1 MLFHIFGNLLAVK
14 TRICFI
20 ESTKVSTT
28 SAATHSCL
36 MSQDISAINNALND
50 IERESDEEDGNDGHR
65 AESNSDQVAAVAAA
79 LVEAV
84 DSLNIDLP
92 MTPQSQGRTPSSG
105 SSASGGFEKVPTAMK
120 RKPR

>member
-1 MLFHIFGNLLAVK
+1 
-14 TRICFI
+14 
-20 ESTKVSTT
+20 
-28 SAATHSCL
+28 

-105 SSASGGFEKVPTAMK
+105 SSASGGFEKAPTAMK
-120 RKPR
+120 RKRLFCDNVYGEFLKGVVDGPGQTYV